1 MTIVE
6 LNEKNFSDALNFLKK
21 ERGAL
26 CEEMECSLP
35 EDAEIELSF
44 RGKSGEGITYLFL
57 EKGNCNALVT
67 VDKPNCEIQNF
78 IIDFKA
84 VNKTNLQKILEFTLK
99 QFSAVTLVFIWVN
112 SLEKELLDLIENYG
126 FEYTGEQDYIN
137 KEKFISRYKYSFRRK
152 R

>member
-6 LNEKNFSDALNFLKK
+6 LNEKNFNDALNFLKK
-21 ERGAL
+21 EMGAL
-26 CEEMECSLP
+26 CEEMESSLP
-35 EDAEIELSF
+35 EDAEIQSSF
-44 RGKSGEGITYLFL
+44 RGKSGDGITYLFL

-67 VDKPNCEIQNF
+67 VDKPSCEIQNF
-78 IIDFKA
+78 AIDFKV

-112 SLEKELLDLIENYG
+112 SLEKELLDLIEAYG

-137 KEKFISRYKYSFRRK
+137 KERFISRYKYSFRRK

>member
-6 LNEKNFSDALNFLKK
+6 LNEKNFSDALNFLKR
-21 ERGAL
+21 ERGVL
-26 CEEMECSLP
+26 CEEIGCSLP
-35 EDAEIELSF
+35 DDSEIELSF
-44 RGKSGEGITYLFL
+44 RGKSGDGITYLFL

-67 VDKPNCEIQNF
+67 VDKPSCEIQNF
-78 IIDFKA
+78 AIDFKA
-84 VNKTNLQKILEFTLK
+84 INKTNLQKVLEFTLK

-137 KEKFISRYKYSFRRK
+137 KERFISKYKYSFRRK